1 MASSKALEQFK
12 ESLQMAEELLKIE
25 KKNYKNP
32 PRITEQKAV
41 QGLRGGAAVLMVAA
55 WENFLKQLIEEELTN
70 LTTHPPKVPF
80 EKLPPKMQQHS
91 VFQTLERATK
101 GPRFQKPKNR
111 IDRLPDI
118 EQACKVVISG
128 KINPVAFSDIGSN
141 PNPEIVTEMFKNMGI
156 GDIFECIK
164 EDFEKKWKNSVS
176 NTFINDKLLEII
188 NRRHVVAH
196 KADALKISR
205 SDLNESIR
213 FMKIIAP
220 LFEKQ
225 LRYKVN
231 DIIRKG
237 RD

>member
-1 MASSKALEQFK
+1 MASSAALEQFK

-25 KKNYKNP
+25 KNNYKNP
-32 PRITEQKAV
+32 PRISEQKAV

-55 WENFLKQLIEEELTN
+55 WENFLKRLVEEELTG
-70 LTTHPPKVPF
+70 LTIHPPKVPF
-80 EKLPPKMQQHS
+80 EHLPPDMQKHN
-91 VFQTLERATK
+91 VFQTLEHATK
-101 GPRFQKPKNR
+101 GPRFQKTNK

-118 EQACKVVISG
+118 EQACTVVISG

-141 PNPEIVTEMFKNMGI
+141 PNPKAVHQMFKNLGI
-156 GDIFECIK
+156 SDVFVCIRG
-164 EDFEKKWKNSVS
+164 DFERKWKSNVP
-176 NTFINDKLLEII
+176 NTFIKDKLGEII

-205 SDLNESIR
+205 SDLNESVR

-225 LRYKVN
+225 LRQHINKMIK
-231 DIIRKG
+231 DERK
-237 RD
+237 